1 MQNRTMDLLNGEFN
15 RVYDSKVL
23 SQQEEHNKVSYSSYD
38 KKNELISLEQN
49 MDQIQKKLTFYE

>member
-1 MQNRTMDLLNGEFN
+1 MDLLNGEFN